1 MAVNMELARKQG
13 LTNTEIMLID
23 SIHNHLDLV
32 IDNISLE
39 HDEQD
44 VRKHVR
50 VMEFQLQ
57 ELWGFSQDGRYHQWV
72 KRVSRRFREL
82 QYLGVVYRCKTTG
95 ETLTI
100 TAQDLD
106 AYKLVIIGNGFIDF
120 GGVVRLINLE
130 RVA

>member
-1 MAVNMELARKQG
+1 MELAKAKG

-23 SIHNHLDLV
+23 SMHEHLNCV
-32 IDNISLE
+32 INNISLE
-39 HDEQD
+39 HDEAL
-44 VRKHVR
+44 VRQHV
-50 VMEFQLQ
+50 FQLQ
-57 ELWGFSQDGRYHQWV
+57 ELWGFSQDARYHQWV

-82 QYLGVVYRCKTTG
+82 LYVGAVYRCKTTG

-100 TAQDLD
+100 TAQELD

-130 RVA
+130 RVK